1 MAQWNSS
8 VSNVYFSKPKILFE
22 KWGNRYNYCFGIIIF
37 ILSMINSKYPMV
49 YSALSSSRPNSPL
62 NTKCTSLLL
71 AENCLLTCLHA
82 IEYEAFLRWEKS
94 WCCLCQHG
102 VDCTL
107 WETETLFLLGSHTWF
122 TLGETNM
129 CSKHMNR
136 AIENRWNLFISKSK
150 SILYYSRSLMRPHF

>member
-8 VSNVYFSKPKILFE
+8 VSNVYFSKPKNTLWKVGKYIQLTVLVT
-22 KWGNRYNYCFGIIIF
+22 IF

-82 IEYEAFLRWEKS
+82 IEYETFLRWEKS

-122 TLGETNM
+122 HPRGN
-129 CSKHMNR
+129 K
-136 AIENRWNLFISKSK
+136 
-150 SILYYSRSLMRPHF
+150 YVQ